1 LGEREIQIETDDGQP
16 ITALFH
22 ADEQVIQ
29 LLQTTRYGDV
39 RDVVF
44 PANKIPDV
52 VRALEMLAAVEGRGL

>member
-1 LGEREIQIETDDGQP
+1 MGEREIQIETDDGQP